1 MTKSLLLVAA
11 LIAFASR
18 AEAMEVW
25 SCTYTTLTRAV
36 VPSHTD
42 PELVRFEVSPPD
54 LINSAN
60 HEQYRI
66 LQNND
71 YGLVA
76 TTSWSEV
83 QSGLKSPVVGARTV
97 VVDKGTGE
105 FWWAMTSVSGTQ
117 VALAYQINGQC
128 LKE

>member
-18 AEAMEVW
+18 PEAMEVW

-54 LINSAN
+54 LIDTAN
-60 HEQYRI
+60 HEHYLI

-76 TTSWSEV
+76 TTSWSEM
-83 QSGLKSPVVGARTV
+83 QNELKAPVVGARTV
-97 VVDKGTGE
+97 VVDKKTGE
-105 FWWAMTSVSGTQ
+105 FWWAMTSVSGAQ
-117 VALAYQINGQC
+117 VALAYQLNGKC
-128 LKE
+128 LKD